1 MNELKQIF
9 EQEIRRTIPSGSKDI
24 ELIKYDYQAKII
36 HFKYKIGR
44 KREKGN
50 VTLIIKS

>member
-9 EQEIRRTIPSGSKDI
+9 EEEIRRTIPSGSKDI

-44 KREKGN
+44 KRKKGSIN
-50 VTLIIKS
+50 LIIKT